1 MTSTDAV
8 FAALSGPTRR
18 SVLQSIA
25 GAGTATATQIA
36 VQLPVSRQAIVK
48 HLGVLDKAGLVTAAR
63 TGREV
68 RYRLSPEPL
77 TDAVAWIAELG
88 ALWDERLARLEKM
101 F

>member
-8 FAALSGPTRR
+8 FAALSDPTRR